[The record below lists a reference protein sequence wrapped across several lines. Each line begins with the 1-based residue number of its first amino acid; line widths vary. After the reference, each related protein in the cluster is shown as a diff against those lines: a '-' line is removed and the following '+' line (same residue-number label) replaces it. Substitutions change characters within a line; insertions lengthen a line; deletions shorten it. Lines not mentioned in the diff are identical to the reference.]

1 MERPWIFQGVERL
14 MEMHDFSTSVSL
26 MFVAGFFVVGGCRM
40 HCKMFS
46 IIPDLYI
53 ICASSTYHPKIPKT
67 KKKSPDTATC
77 PSEGQN
83 PPVPVSDLWASE

>member
-1 MERPWIFQGVERL
+1 

-26 MFVAGFFVVGGCRM
+26 MFGAGFFVVGGCRM

-67 KKKSPDTATC
+67 KKKSLQILPH
-77 PSEGQN
+77 
-83 PPVPVSDLWASE
+83 VPLKDKILLCLCRTSGLVNEQGGELFYMK